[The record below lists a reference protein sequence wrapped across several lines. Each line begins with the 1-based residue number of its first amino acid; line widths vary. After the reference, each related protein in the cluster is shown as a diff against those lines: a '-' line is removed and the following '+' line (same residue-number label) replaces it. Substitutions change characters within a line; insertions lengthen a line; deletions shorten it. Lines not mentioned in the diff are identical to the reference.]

1 VITRRTFLSAAAASA
16 AALSLGACA
25 PRGSSSDAVI
35 RYWGM
40 GAADADK
47 DMKVIDAFNAT
58 KAGSGVTL
66 DVNQVPSNGVA
77 DMSQIITA
85 VRGGTAPDVW
95 QMDRFNAVQ
104 NASIGLLE
112 PIGRLIEEYED
123 TSVDE
128 FTKQW
133 LQFAIDELTFD
144 GQLYGLPINTDARG
158 IMYNENLLREAR
170 IDLDMFDPEQHVLTW
185 DEIREVSRKLTTTDS
200 RGNFETLGFVPW
212 DGEGWPYTWA
222 FGLGAQLYSNETSS
236 VTLDSPQWRSVFDLY
251 ADWAEEFPY
260 SKADAFFATY
270 QPPNSPP
277 SQTAVFSER
286 LAMST
291 TGPFSIRSN
300 EKYAP
305 KLPLKFTWLPV
316 DAEGDDTYSWS
327 GGASLVVPKGA
338 KMTRNL
344 WEFMKFYTGY
354 DGQSIVQPLLGDLP
368 TNLRTI
374 QARHYN
380 PKAELFRQML
390 PTSTSR
396 PPLPVGTVAW
406 DTLQR
411 SRSSVIIGSATPQ
424 QVIAN
429 NQQSVA
435 PKMALFEGYQMPA
448 TYGQK
453 SVIPEA

>member
-1 VITRRTFLSAAAASA
+1 MISRRTFLSAAAASA

-25 PRGSSSDAVI
+25 PRASSSDAVI

-47 DMKVIDAFNAT
+47 DLKVIDAFKAT
-58 KAGSGVTL
+58 KAGSGVVL

-112 PIGRLIEEYED
+112 PIGGLIEKYEGV
-123 TSVDE
+123 SVDE
-128 FTKQW
+128 FTQQW
-133 LQFAIDELTFD
+133 LQFAVDELTYD

-158 IMYNENLLREAR
+158 IMYNENLLREAGV
-170 IDLDMFDPEQHVLTW
+170 DLDMFDPAQHVLTW
-185 DEIREVSRKLTTTDS
+185 DEIREVSRKLTRTDS
-200 RGNFETLGFVPW
+200 RGNFEQLGFVPW

-222 FGLGAQLYSNETSS
+222 FGLDAQLYSNETAS
-236 VTLDSPQWRSVFDLY
+236 VTLDSPQWRSVFELY
-251 ADWAEEFPY
+251 ADWADEFPY
-260 SKADAFFATY
+260 AKADAFFATY

-277 SQTAVFSER
+277 SQTAMFSER

-316 DAEGDDTYSWS
+316 AAEGDATYSWS

-338 KMTRNL
+338 RMTRNL

-354 DGQSIVQPLLGDLP
+354 EGQSIVQPLLGDLP
-368 TNLRTI
+368 TNLETI
-374 QARHYN
+374 QARNYN

-396 PPLPVGTVAW
+396 PPLPVGSVAW

-411 SRSSVIIGSATPQ
+411 SRGSVIIGSATPE
-424 QVIAN
+424 QVVAT
-429 NQQSVA
+429 NQLSVA

-448 TYGQK
+448 TYGQN
-453 SVIPEA
+453 SVIPG

>member
-1 VITRRTFLSAAAASA
+1 MISRRNFLGAAAVSA

-25 PRGSSSDAVI
+25 PRASSSDAVI

-47 DMKVIDAFNAT
+47 DAKAIAGFNAT
-58 KAGSGVTL
+58 KAGAGISI

-85 VRGGTAPDVW
+85 VRGRTAPDVW

-112 PIGRLIEEYED
+112 PIDGLIEEYEGV
-123 TSVDE
+123 SVKE
-128 FTKQW
+128 FTSQW
-133 LQFAIDELTFD
+133 LQFAIDELTYD
-144 GQLYGLPINTDARG
+144 GRLYGLPINTDARG
-158 IMYNENLLREAR
+158 IMYNENILRTAGV
-170 IDLDMFDPEQHVLTW
+170 DLDMFDPQQHVLTW
-185 DEIREVSRKLTTTDS
+185 DELRAVSRKVTRSDS
-200 RGNFETLGFVPW
+200 RGNFEALGFVPW
-212 DGEGWPYTWA
+212 DGEGWPYTWG
-222 FGLGAQLYSNETSS
+222 FGLDAQLYSNETAS

-251 ADWAEEFPY
+251 ADWADEFPY
-260 SKADAFFATY
+260 AKSDAFFATY

-277 SQTAVFSER
+277 SQTAMFSER

-305 KLPLKFTWLPV
+305 DLPLKFTWLPV
-316 DAEGDDTYSWS
+316 NAEGDDTYSWS
-327 GGASLVVPKGA
+327 GGASLVAPKGS
-338 KMTRNL
+338 KMSRNL
-344 WEFMKFYTGY
+344 WEFMKFYAGY
-354 DGQSIVQPLLGDLP
+354 EGQRILSPLLGDLP
-368 TNLRTI
+368 THLKAITN
-374 QARHYN
+374 RHYN

-396 PPLPVGTVAW
+396 PPLPVGSVAW

-411 SRSSVIIGSATPQ
+411 SRSSVIIGSQTPQ
-424 QVIAN
+424 EAIAN
-429 NQQSVA
+429 NQLSVA

-448 TYGQK
+448 TYGQN
-453 SVIPEA
+453 SVIPG